1 MHQQTLAQSRSASGS
16 SFWRDASLPFIESRS
31 VEDGRRVCYAR
42 HSHET
47 FSVGLIDSGAS
58 TYINGNHQCRIEA
71 GTLVLMNPGDV
82 HACNPI
88 QNQPWAYRMLYV
100 DTGWLSELQDD
111 LGMGGAGFRCFAP
124 IMTRDPLLQA
134 GFRCLHAVLI
144 DDNADLLQKEAAAV
158 SFFSELHEQLA
169 LEVGVPGGD
178 LKLQRAAEFIADN
191 YQRSLKLDEISLMA
205 GVSPSSLIRAFK
217 KQFGMT
223 PHAYLTNRRVQFA
236 RAELRR
242 GLPIADVALAAGFA
256 DQAHLQRAFKQLLA
270 ATPGHYRTVN
280 RNVSQDVRHDTCQ
293 VSSR

>member
-1 MHQQTLAQSRSASGS
+1 MHQHVLAQSRSASES
-16 SFWRDASLPFIESRS
+16 SFWRDEALPFIESRT

-47 FSVGLIDSGAS
+47 FSIGLIDSGAS
-58 TYINGNHQCRIEA
+58 TYINGDHQCRIQA

-100 DTGWLSELQDD
+100 DAGWMSQLQDD
-111 LGMGGAGFRCFAP
+111 LGMGGGGFRCFAP
-124 IMTRDPLLQA
+124 IMTRDPLLQS
-134 GFRCLHAVLI
+134 GFRRFHAVLV
-144 DDNADLLQKEAAAV
+144 DDNADLLQKETAAV
-158 SFFSELHEQLA
+158 SFFSLLHERLG
-169 LEVGVPGGD
+169 LEVGLPESD

-191 YQRSLKLDEISLMA
+191 YQRSLKLGEISLMA

-242 GLPIADVALAAGFA
+242 GRPIADVALDAGFA

-270 ATPGHYRTVN
+270 ATPGHYRTGS
-280 RNVSQDVRHDTCQ
+280 RNVRHDTRQ

>member
-1 MHQQTLAQSRSASGS
+1 MHQHVLAQSRSASES
-16 SFWRDASLPFIESRS
+16 SFWRDEALPFIESRT

-47 FSVGLIDSGAS
+47 FSIGLIDSGAS
-58 TYINGNHQCRIEA
+58 TCINGDHQCRVEA

-100 DTGWLSELQDD
+100 DAGWMSQLQDD
-111 LGMGGAGFRCFAP
+111 LGMGGGGFRCFAP
-124 IMTRDPLLQA
+124 IMTRDPLLQS
-134 GFRCLHAVLI
+134 GFRRFHAVLV
-144 DDNADLLQKEAAAV
+144 DDNADLLQKETAAV
-158 SFFSELHEQLA
+158 SFFSLLHERLW
-169 LEVGVPGGD
+169 LEVGVPVSD

-191 YQRSLKLDEISLMA
+191 YQRSLKLGEISLVA

-236 RAELRR
+236 RTELRR
-242 GLPIADVALAAGFA
+242 GRPIADVALAAGFA

-270 ATPGHYRTVN
+270 ATPGHYRTGG
-280 RNVSQDVRHDTCQ
+280 RNVRHDTRQ

>member
-1 MHQQTLAQSRSASGS
+1 MHQLIHAQSRSASGS
-16 SFWRDASLPFIESRS
+16 SFWRDAALPFIESRT

-47 FSVGLIDSGAS
+47 FSIGLIDSGAS
-58 TYINGNHQCRIEA
+58 TYINGSHQCRIEA

-100 DTGWLSELQDD
+100 DVGWLSELQDG

-124 IMTRDPLLQA
+124 IMTRDPLLRS
-134 GFRCLHAVLI
+134 GFCRFHAVLI
-144 DDNADLLQKEAAAV
+144 DDDADLLQKEAAAV
-158 SFFSELHEQLA
+158 SFFSQLHERLGLDA
-169 LEVGVPGGD
+169 NVPVSD

-191 YQRSLKLDEISLMA
+191 HQRSLKLDEISHMA

-217 KQFGMT
+217 KHFGMT

-242 GLPIADVALAAGFA
+242 GRPIADVALDAGFA

-270 ATPGHYRTVN
+270 ATPGHYRNGNTGM
-280 RNVSQDVRHDTCQ
+280 RHDTHQ
-293 VSSR
+293 ASNR

>member
-1 MHQQTLAQSRSASGS
+1 MHQHVLAQSRSASES
-16 SFWRDASLPFIESRS
+16 SFWRDEALPFIESRT

-47 FSVGLIDSGAS
+47 FSIGLIDSGAS
-58 TYINGNHQCRIEA
+58 TCINGDHQCRVEA

-100 DTGWLSELQDD
+100 DAGWMSQLQDD
-111 LGMGGAGFRCFAP
+111 LGMGGGGFRCFAP
-124 IMTRDPLLQA
+124 IMTRDPLLQS
-134 GFRCLHAVLI
+134 GFRRFHAVLV
-144 DDNADLLQKEAAAV
+144 DDKADLLQKETAAV
-158 SFFSELHEQLA
+158 SFFSLLHERLW
-169 LEVGVPGGD
+169 LEVGVPVSD

-191 YQRSLKLDEISLMA
+191 YQRSLKLGDISLVA

-242 GLPIADVALAAGFA
+242 GRPIADVALDAGFA

-270 ATPGHYRTVN
+270 ATPGHYRTGS
-280 RNVSQDVRHDTCQ
+280 RNVRHDTRQ

>member
-1 MHQQTLAQSRSASGS
+1 MHQHIPAQSRSASGS
-16 SFWRDASLPFIESRS
+16 SFWRDAALPFIESRS

-47 FSVGLIDSGAS
+47 FSIGLIDRGAS
-58 TYINGNHQCRIEA
+58 AYINGDHQCRIEA

-100 DTGWLSELQDD
+100 ETRWLSELQDG
-111 LGMGGAGFRCFAP
+111 LGMDGMDFRRFAP

-134 GFRCLHAVLI
+134 G
-144 DDNADLLQKEAAAV
+144 LLQKETGSV
-158 SFFSELHEQLA
+158 SFFSQLHERLG
-169 LEVGVPGGD
+169 LDVEVPVSD
-178 LKLQRAAEFIADN
+178 LKLQRAAEYIADN
-191 YQRSLKLDEISLMA
+191 YQRSLKLDEISLIA

-217 KQFGMT
+217 KHFGMT

-242 GLPIADVALAAGFA
+242 GRPISDVALAAGFA

-270 ATPGHYRTVN
+270 ATPGHYRTGGQ
-280 RNVSQDVRHDTCQ
+280 NVHHNIRQ
-293 VSSR
+293 VSSK

>member
-1 MHQQTLAQSRSASGS
+1 MRQQTLGQLRSASGS
-16 SFWRDASLPFIESRS
+16 SFWRDAALPFIESRS
-31 VEDGRRVCYAR
+31 VIDGRRVCYAR

-47 FSVGLIDSGAS
+47 FSIGLIDSGAS
-58 TYINGNHQCRIEA
+58 TYVNADHQCRIEA

-100 DTGWLSELQDD
+100 DAGWLSQLQDH

-124 IMTRDPLLQA
+124 ILTHDPLLQI
-134 GFRCLHAVLI
+134 GFRRFHAVLT
-144 DDNADLLQKEAAAV
+144 DNSVELLQKEGAAV
-158 SFFSELHEQLA
+158 SFFSELHERLGLSVA
-169 LEVGVPGGD
+169 APVSD
-178 LKLQRAAEFIADN
+178 RKLQRAAEFIADN
-191 YQRSLKLDEISLMA
+191 YRRSLKLDEISHMA

-217 KQFGMT
+217 KHFGMT

-242 GLPIADVALAAGFA
+242 GQPIADAALAAGFA

-270 ATPGHYRTVN
+270 ATPGHYRN
-280 RNVSQDVRHDTCQ
+280 ASQDMNRDVRYDTRQ
-293 VSSR
+293 ANSR